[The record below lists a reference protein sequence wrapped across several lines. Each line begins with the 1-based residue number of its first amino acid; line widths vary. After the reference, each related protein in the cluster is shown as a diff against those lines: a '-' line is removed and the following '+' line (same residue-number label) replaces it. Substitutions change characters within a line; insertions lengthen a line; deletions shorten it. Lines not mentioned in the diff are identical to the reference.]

1 MAAELDLI
9 PKLPVL
15 AVQTGLFLA
24 NLAIIKKLF
33 VAPYL
38 KVRAERETATQGS
51 REQAIKLQA
60 EAKEIEEELQR
71 RMSEGLK
78 KIRDQ
83 REIVRKEALVKRQ
96 SQIEQAIQE
105 ANTWTGSAEKELNQV
120 LQREKAKIPAVV
132 AGLREEIFN
141 LTMSAS

>member
-15 AVQTGLFLA
+15 AVQTGIFLA

-51 REQAIKLQA
+51 REEAIKLQA

-78 KIRDQ
+78 QIRDQ
-83 REIVRKEALVKRQ
+83 RETIRKEAMVMRQ
-96 SQIEQAIQE
+96 SLIEQAVKE
-105 ANTWTGSAEKELNQV
+105 ANSWTDGAEKELSQV

-132 AGLREEIFN
+132 AGLKEEIYR
-141 LTMSAS
+141 LTLSAS